1 MGGVLTVAVDGVVE
15 RVEWPGAG
23 SGLRALQTA
32 VGGCVELVQLR
43 SDLSM
48 WCNDEGLL
56 NGAAWNPV
64 ATLLAISFG
73 VRVRLHGP
81 VVFTGGADAE
91 GATLPLTDRQ
101 LFVLG
106 VACDSIREDLAGGVS

>member
-1 MGGVLTVAVDGVVE
+1 MRVADWRRFRRPWVAA
-15 RVEWPGAG
+15 W
-23 SGLRALQTA
+23 SSYSS
-32 VGGCVELVQLR
+32 R

-101 LFVLG
+101 LFVLA